1 MAKCKLSS
9 RTNPST
15 CLGSFYAKKISQVR
29 FTGPEIHIQLF
40 FHHFVFLLGNEIGLY
55 CTDDH
60 RRVIQLLKNR
70 IKTNFQ
76 KSVIL
81 KRKFLIFPPVC

>member
-1 MAKCKLSS
+1 MLGQFLCKENL
-9 RTNPST
+9 
-15 CLGSFYAKKISQVR
+15 
-29 FTGPEIHIQLF
+29 TGEIHRASHIQLF
-40 FHHFVFLLGNEIGLY
+40 FHRFVFLLGNEIGLY